1 MLGMPVLETARLEIR
16 PFVMEDL
23 PEVHRLLDIE
33 FREADLRTDKL
44 EGLDERA
51 AWLRWTI
58 LNYDQLARLH
68 QPPYGDR
75 AIVLNL
81 TGKLIGACGFVP
93 CLNAFQQIPG
103 FRSRPGSNGPSSYTT
118 EFGLFYAISAAH
130 RRQGYAFEA
139 ASALIEYAFVRL
151 RLARIVATTTYDNT
165 ASVGLMRKLGMRVE
179 RNPLAEPPWLQ
190 VVGALEADRRP

>member
-1 MLGMPVLETARLEIR
+1 MLGMPVLETARLKIR

-103 FRSRPGSNGPSSYTT
+103 FRSRPGSNGPSSNTT
-118 EFGLFYAISAAH
+118 EFGLFYAISRTH

-151 RLARIVATTTYDNT
+151 RLSRIVATTTYDNT